1 VAPKLDV
8 GEVTSDGV
16 TFRAAAIHIEETTAA
31 GYIGQGASL
40 TPAAMQ
46 DAARIVAV
54 EARHAAWILDIAG
67 SNPAPR
73 TADPARSADDIL
85 SDLRHKGL
93 LQ

>member
-1 VAPKLDV
+1 
-8 GEVTSDGV
+8 
-16 TFRAAAIHIEETTAA
+16 
-31 GYIGQGASL
+31 
-40 TPAAMQ
+40 MQ